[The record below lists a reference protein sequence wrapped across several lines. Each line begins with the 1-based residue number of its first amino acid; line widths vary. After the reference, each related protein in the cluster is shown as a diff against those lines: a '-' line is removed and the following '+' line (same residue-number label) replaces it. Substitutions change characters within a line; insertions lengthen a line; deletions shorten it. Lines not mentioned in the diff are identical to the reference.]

1 MSQLANVSVDLFVL
15 LRLPWSDYTHVMDIP
30 PQYGPGY
37 SLPGSEPLAAR
48 IDGRDGSW
56 RLPLPPLS
64 TADLEPYGPH
74 IDQGEEAA
82 RHEAALKLVRNHA
95 AVTKFAC
102 RGAGQPGRKQF
113 DAPLADPYAVP
124 AEEYVT
130 DVDTLLRTVVHT
142 LLEGHAA
149 TTRVETEPNS
159 RGGPVSANLVKCLG
173 YLRDRV
179 GVPRDMSYPAAR
191 QLRAHLN
198 WAAEQL

>member
-74 IDQGEEAA
+74 IDQG
-82 RHEAALKLVRNHA
+82 
-95 AVTKFAC
+95 
-102 RGAGQPGRKQF
+102 
-113 DAPLADPYAVP
+113 
-124 AEEYVT
+124 
-130 DVDTLLRTVVHT
+130 
-142 LLEGHAA
+142 
-149 TTRVETEPNS
+149 
-159 RGGPVSANLVKCLG
+159 
-173 YLRDRV
+173 
-179 GVPRDMSYPAAR
+179 
-191 QLRAHLN
+191 
-198 WAAEQL
+198 